1 VRYLDTGEI
10 IYINETQVGPG
21 MVRDYGLLEAAVMR
35 PHQTVMGQDAYPT
48 IHDKAAA
55 LTHSL
60 IKNHPFVDGN
70 KRTALLA
77 DIAFY
82 GLNGYVFRAPE
93 PDIIH
98 FIVDIASGSL
108 DTIGDIARPLERWT
122 HELPGD
128 F

>member
-1 VRYLDTGEI
+1 MRYLETGDI

-21 MVRDYGLLEAAVMR
+21 MLRDHTLLEAAVMR
-35 PHQTVMGQDAYPT
+35 PRQTVMGRDAYAT

-82 GLNGYVFRAPE
+82 GLNGYVFQAPE
-93 PDIIH
+93 PDVIH

-108 DTIGDIARPLERWT
+108 DTIDDIARPLGRWT
-122 HELPGD
+122 YELPGD

>member
-1 VRYLDTGEI
+1 
-10 IYINETQVGPG
+10 
-21 MVRDYGLLEAAVMR
+21 MVRDYELLEAAVMR

-60 IKNHPFVDGN
+60 IKNHPFMDPN

-82 GLNGYVFRAPE
+82 GLNGYIFRAPE

-98 FIVDIASGSL
+98 FILDIASGSL
-108 DTIGDIARPLERWT
+108 TSIEDIAGPPEHWT
-122 HELPGD
+122 YELPGD